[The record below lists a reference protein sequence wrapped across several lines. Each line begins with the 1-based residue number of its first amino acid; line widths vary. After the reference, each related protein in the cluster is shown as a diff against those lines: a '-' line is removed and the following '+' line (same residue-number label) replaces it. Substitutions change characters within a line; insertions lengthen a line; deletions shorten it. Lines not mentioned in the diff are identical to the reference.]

1 MYARDKLKQLTGTE
15 KREDI
20 LMYLS
25 LQKHILI
32 FSKRHLVQKII
43 NIMQMMSI
51 SIGYWEK
58 HKKYQVKERTT

>member
-51 SIGYWEK
+51 SIGY
-58 HKKYQVKERTT
+58 